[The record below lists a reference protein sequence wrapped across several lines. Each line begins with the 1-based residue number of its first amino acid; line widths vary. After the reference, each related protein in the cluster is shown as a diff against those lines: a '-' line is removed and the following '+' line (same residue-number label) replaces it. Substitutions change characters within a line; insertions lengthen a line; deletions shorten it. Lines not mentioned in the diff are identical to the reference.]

1 MKKFIYPEM
10 NISKFDAENVVTT
23 ASTNGTETETK
34 DAVKAA
40 EDWLNT
46 SKGAQVIVT
55 F

>member
-40 EDWLNT
+40 EAWLNNNN
-46 SKGAQVIVT
+46 ARAIVV